1 MAKKEKPLKY
11 EAIDRVNRWN
21 FCQLIARQIL
31 NSSISTEE
39 LERIVLELE
48 NINRKLILKIK

>member
-1 MAKKEKPLKY
+1 MAQKEKPIKY

-21 FCQLIARQIL
+21 FCQLIARTIL
-31 NSSISTEE
+31 NSSIATEE

-48 NINRKLILKIK
+48 NLNRKLIIKIK